1 MDYDTIDLFMK
12 EMAHRRNE
20 YMKTAY
26 LFFATGFEEVEAL
39 TVVDLLRRGDVD
51 CKTVSVTG
59 DYDVTG
65 SHGITIRADLL
76 FDETDL
82 TAGEMVILPGGMPGT
97 TNLKAHAGLTRLIE
111 QYHGEGKYLAAACAA
126 PTVYGEMG
134 LLEGKN
140 ATCYPGMEDG
150 LIGANK
156 LTDPVVVD
164 GQFIT
169 SRGMGTCI
177 DFGLKLLALLTDE
190 ANAKVTGTRI
200 VYAGLK

>member
-1 MDYDTIDLFMK
+1 
-12 EMAHRRNE
+12 
-20 YMKTAY
+20 MKTAY
-26 LFFATGFEEVEAL
+26 LFFAEGFEEVEAL
-39 TVVDLLRRGDVD
+39 TVVDLLRRGGVD

-82 TAGEMVILPGGMPGT
+82 TTGQMLILPGGMPGT
-97 TNLKAHAGLTRLIE
+97 IHLKEHTGLAKLIR
-111 QYHGEGKYLAAACAA
+111 QYQDADKYLAAVCAA

-134 LLEGKN
+134 LLEGKA
-140 ATCYPGMEDG
+140 ATCFPGMEEG
-150 LIGANK
+150 LVGANK
-156 LTDPVVVD
+156 LTDPVVQD

-177 DFGLKLLALLTDE
+177 DFGLKLLAILTDE
-190 ANAKVTGTRI
+190 ANATVIEKKI
-200 VYAGLK
+200 VYKQ